1 MKQSLW
7 LRIVHSGDWCLL
19 LVVHEGKEEDSSV
32 GECTGP
38 TSTDDL
44 GAGNKRTSEVPGQRC
59 SSSRVTCWKAW
70 RAPVTCGEQVRMASL
85 VVGSAAGSQVSWSS
99 SRQSWSRHS
108 LYSFLSSQT
117 QHTRLKHT
125 STQTRRL
132 YIQTDTT
139 HKTFIYTD
147 RHNTVVHS
155 LRNTHTHTHTE
166 VYTVWVTKN
175 PPYGFLKFFPK
186 RLGIF
191 NQFFYTPIVLSFL
204 H

>member
-1 MKQSLW
+1 M
-7 LRIVHSGDWCLL
+7 CLESATTKNSVYLGVPKWSNRCGSESSTLETDVYVWRYAL

-70 RAPVTCGEQVRMASL
+70 RAPVTCGEQVRTASL
-85 VVGSAAGSQVSWSS
+85 VVGLAAGSQVSWSS

-108 LYSFLSSQT
+108 CSSLSSQT

-125 STQTRRL
+125 NTQTRRL

-139 HKTFIYTD
+139 QSSIVSVTHRGLYSVSQKKSPLRFSEIFSQ
-147 RHNTVVHS
+147 TVG
-155 LRNTHTHTHTE
+155 N
-166 VYTVWVTKN
+166 
-175 PPYGFLKFFPK
+175 F
-186 RLGIF
+186 
-191 NQFFYTPIVLSFL
+191 
-204 H
+204 